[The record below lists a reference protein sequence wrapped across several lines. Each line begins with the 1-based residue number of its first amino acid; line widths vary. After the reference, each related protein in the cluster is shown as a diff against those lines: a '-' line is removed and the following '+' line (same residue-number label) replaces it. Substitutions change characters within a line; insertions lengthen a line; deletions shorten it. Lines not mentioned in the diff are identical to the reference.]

1 MEKIFLRL
9 PLSGGMIGPGK
20 AELLERIAETGSI
33 RAAALA
39 MGMSYRRAWMLLA
52 ELERM
57 FGATVLERRTGGAK
71 GGGAILNPLGRAIA
85 RHFRAA
91 EDHAARAVR
100 SDVTA
105 LRKLAKRTVV

>member
-9 PLSGGMIGPGK
+9 PLSGGVVGPGK

-57 FGATVLERRTGGAK
+57 FGATVLERRTGGAH
-71 GGGAILNPLGRAIA
+71 GGGAMLNPLGRAIA
-85 RHFRAA
+85 RHFRTA
-91 EDHAARAVR
+91 ENRAARAVR
-100 SDVTA
+100 AELAA
-105 LRKLAKRTVV
+105 LKKLKKT

>member
-9 PLSGGMIGPGK
+9 PLPGGVVGPGK

-52 ELERM
+52 EMERM
-57 FGATVLERRTGGAK
+57 FGASVLDRRTGGAK
-71 GGGAILNPLGRAIA
+71 GGGAALNPLGRAIA

-91 EDHAARAVR
+91 EDSAARAVK
-100 SDVTA
+100 TQIAA
-105 LRKLAKRTVV
+105 LKRLKKS

>member
-9 PLSGGMIGPGK
+9 PLSGGVVGPGK
-20 AELLERIAETGSI
+20 AELLEQIAQTGSI

-57 FGATVLERRTGGAK
+57 FGASVLERRTGGAQ
-71 GGGAILNPLGRAIA
+71 GGGARLNPLGRAIA
-85 RHFRAA
+85 KHFRKA
-91 EDHAARAVR
+91 ENGAARAVR
-100 SDVTA
+100 AELAA
-105 LRKLAKRTVV
+105 LKKLAKT